1 MKFHAFRL
9 QFPHSFYSQMP
20 LSFDKCF
27 LKLFR
32 RISKIRLLVQL
43 PDSIMYF
50 CVQIPL
56 KSGFKTKE
64 GLLVQEGE
72 GSRSSR
78 LQVKLGPGAHRV
90 SSRLSLASFLS
101 SVFQDISV
109 IFKSHTLASSS
120 CRLLTATTP
129 NAGGEL
135 HTKLSKRKR
144 RDSSSSSH
152 GREDLIHILGVQGQ
166 CLLSPPLTVT
176 IIKPVLTI
184 KGRICIRWLRIMDLQ
199 EVPAWSVPPV
209 TSHDD
214 LLSSLNLPVSCLS
227 PDPPTDCV
235 LCLHA
240 PPPEFLLSAHPQ
252 GLVPKAS

>member
-1 MKFHAFRL
+1 
-9 QFPHSFYSQMP
+9 
-20 LSFDKCF
+20 
-27 LKLFR
+27 
-32 RISKIRLLVQL
+32 
-43 PDSIMYF
+43 MYF

-56 KSGFKTKE
+56 KNGFKNKE

-72 GSRSSR
+72 RSRSTCH
-78 LQVKLGPGAHRV
+78 QVKLGPGAHRV
-90 SSRLSLASFLS
+90 SSRLSLAPLLS
-101 SVFQDISV
+101 SVFQDISF

-135 HTKLSKRKR
+135 RTKQSKRKR

-152 GREDLIHILGVQGQ
+152 GREDLIHILEVQGQ
-166 CLLSPPLTVT
+166 CLLLPPLTVFVT
-176 IIKPVLTI
+176 IVKPVLTI
-184 KGRICIRWLRIMDLQ
+184 KGRICIRWLRIMGLQ
-199 EVPAWSVPPV
+199 EVPAWSAPPV

-227 PDPPTDCV
+227 PDLPTDCF
-235 LCLHA
+235 LRLRALPHD
-240 PPPEFLLSAHPQ
+240 FLLSAHPQ